1 MNFETQKKIG
11 HYEIREK
18 IGAGGMGE
26 VYLAEDTRL
35 KRSVA
40 LKLLP
45 ADFSQNKD
53 RLRRFEQ
60 EARAASALNHP
71 NIAHIYEIGESEG
84 VNFIAMEF
92 VEGETL
98 REKIHAEKVDLRT
111 LLKYLAQVADGL
123 AKAHAAGIVHRDLKP
138 DNIMISRDGFAKIL
152 DFGLAK
158 LTKSEPPAVAGG
170 LNDELKE
177 AATAM
182 MPPPLS
188 APGMIMGTAGYM
200 SPEQAQGKKG
210 IDQRSDIFS
219 FGCVLYE
226 AATRQQPF
234 AGETVIDSLHKI
246 IHAPT
251 PPIRDFNA
259 DAPSDLQRILRRCL
273 QKDPEERY
281 QTIKDVAIELKELR
295 REMKN
300 AAEVKIS
307 ISPEIT
313 NASRISKAGD
323 ETISVGEKTSASTA
337 ESVAHSTSSAE
348 YVVGEIKRHK
358 RGFVAGL
365 IVLLLTSIGLG
376 YWFFSNRSAN
386 IKQIE
391 SIAVMP
397 FVNESGNA
405 DNEYLSDGMTES
417 LINSLSQLPK
427 LSVKAR
433 SSVFRYK
440 GKDIEPQTVGNELS
454 VQAILNGR
462 VAQRGENLTLSLEL
476 VDTKTGNQ
484 IWGEQ
489 YNRKQTDLISLQ
501 SEIARDV
508 LQKLRARLS
517 GADQHRAMKTYTQ
530 NPEAYQLYLQGLYH
544 WHKRTPEDIRKSI
557 VLFRQATEKD
567 PSYAQAYASLALAYS
582 VLPSNSAMTNQEAK
596 DIRLKERAALNK
608 AQELDDSLA
617 EVHLELATFKR
628 DDWDFAAA
636 EKEFKRAIELNP
648 NYATARQWY
657 SEFLSG
663 MGRHEEAFAQI
674 NKAHEIDPF
683 SRAVNANIGLRLT
696 QARRFD
702 EAIAQYKKVIE
713 MEPNYPIVH
722 SFLAHA
728 YEAKGMNLEA
738 IAEIRVA
745 DILLEKDS
753 TESSERK
760 AAAFT
765 QALQTGGAQGYWQ
778 KHLEL
783 SLKEYEQGYETAFGI
798 AVNYARL
805 GDNDR
810 TFEWLEKSFAAHEE
824 DLVSIKAEPAFD
836 GLSTDLRFQDL
847 LRRVGLSQ

>member
-1 MNFETQKKIG
+1 
-11 HYEIREK
+11 
-18 IGAGGMGE
+18 
-26 VYLAEDTRL
+26 
-35 KRSVA
+35 
-40 LKLLP
+40 
-45 ADFSQNKD
+45 
-53 RLRRFEQ
+53 
-60 EARAASALNHP
+60 
-71 NIAHIYEIGESEG
+71 
-84 VNFIAMEF
+84 
-92 VEGETL
+92 
-98 REKIHAEKVDLRT
+98 
-111 LLKYLAQVADGL
+111 
-123 AKAHAAGIVHRDLKP
+123 
-138 DNIMISRDGFAKIL
+138 
-152 DFGLAK
+152 
-158 LTKSEPPAVAGG
+158 
-170 LNDELKE
+170 
-177 AATAM
+177 
-182 MPPPLS
+182 
-188 APGMIMGTAGYM
+188 
-200 SPEQAQGKKG
+200 
-210 IDQRSDIFS
+210 
-219 FGCVLYE
+219 
-226 AATRQQPF
+226 
-234 AGETVIDSLHKI
+234 
-246 IHAPT
+246 
-251 PPIRDFNA
+251 
-259 DAPSDLQRILRRCL
+259 
-273 QKDPEERY
+273 
-281 QTIKDVAIELKELR
+281 
-295 REMKN
+295 
-300 AAEVKIS
+300 
-307 ISPEIT
+307 
-313 NASRISKAGD
+313 
-323 ETISVGEKTSASTA
+323 
-337 ESVAHSTSSAE
+337 
-348 YVVGEIKRHK
+348 
-358 RGFVAGL
+358 
-365 IVLLLTSIGLG
+365 
-376 YWFFSNRSAN
+376 
-386 IKQIE
+386 
-391 SIAVMP
+391 MP